1 MAIFA
6 AVLAFISVG
15 SAIVFS
21 MMIVHEVS
29 RRGIKVNYLLLRLFL
44 PKYIEQYKTLTL
56 NETGKFGPLYLPCV
70 GSYVSAL
77 VFAIVYLIAR

>member
-44 PKYIEQYKTLTL
+44 PKYIEQYKKLTL